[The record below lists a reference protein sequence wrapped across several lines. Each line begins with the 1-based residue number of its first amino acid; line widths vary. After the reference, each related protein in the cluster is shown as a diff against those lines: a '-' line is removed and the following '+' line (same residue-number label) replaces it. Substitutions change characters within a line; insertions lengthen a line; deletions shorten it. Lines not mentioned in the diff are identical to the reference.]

1 MKVGD
6 LVSYRE
12 GDYLADLIGIVMVSM
27 EGDNYVRVRWING
40 DKYNLRELTTEWKHE
55 LRVLN
60 ESG

>member
-12 GDYLADLIGIVMVSM
+12 GDYLADLIGIVMVS
-27 EGDNYVRVRWING
+27 EGNSYVRIRWING
-40 DKYNLRELTTEWKHE
+40 DKYNLRETTTEWKHE